1 MKSIRNGSCLLFLF
15 LAGVFAG
22 YAQNQVPANGVGP
35 LVQKDEIV
43 TDLSLVIS
51 NIKEVI
57 IPQGKKI
64 HELVP
69 QGLEINEKAQVKV
82 TDPTLL
88 TDDDY
93 VIDLKVSTTD
103 GVFYNTT
110 IRLLRKNDRL
120 VTAVITDK
128 IEMAE
133 GWRKDGKIYV
143 VIAVSLT
150 LFIVIIGFL
159 VSLSRS
165 TAKLKKQVTES
176 TKLS

>member
-1 MKSIRNGSCLLFLF
+1 MKSIRNSSCFLFLF
-15 LAGVFAG
+15 LAGIFSG
-22 YAQNQVPANGVGP
+22 YAQDQAVPGGIRA

-43 TDLSLVIS
+43 ADLSLVTS

-82 TDPTLL
+82 TDPALL
-88 TDDDY
+88 TGDDY

-103 GVFYNTT
+103 GVFYNTM
-110 IRLLRKNDRL
+110 IRLVRQNDRL
-120 VTAVITDK
+120 VTAVVTDK

-150 LFIVIIGFL
+150 LFFVIIGFL

-176 TKLS
+176 VKLS